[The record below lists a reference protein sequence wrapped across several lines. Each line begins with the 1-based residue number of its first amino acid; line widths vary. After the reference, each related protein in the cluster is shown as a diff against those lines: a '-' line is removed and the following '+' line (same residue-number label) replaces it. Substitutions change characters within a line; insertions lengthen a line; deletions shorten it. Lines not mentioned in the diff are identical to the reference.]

1 MRQGLWVLGLAF
13 AAVAASSSAEAQ
25 VTSQAMVA
33 GRQVRTVKVRAG
45 AEAEY
50 DTNIAKTNK
59 AQATILGLTLEDVTY
74 TPSLNVNLIMPV
86 GRQAVFLQGAASYLF
101 HQNNKQLDH
110 DSFNVAGGVGNS
122 LGPCGTVLT
131 GAYQR
136 GRSQLSDRALVV
148 DVQSITE
155 TKTAAFGLTCSRPSG
170 LGVVANGSLQRGSNT
185 GSTVAIGEFE
195 TESVSGGFSY
205 GRPSSGSISVQGNY
219 ARTKYPQQ
227 AGAMAKGLGYETKG
241 VSVHVERRLGA
252 RIQLGGTV
260 GYTEA
265 TPLSPPPVTVPPTPS
280 KFSGISYLGDASY
293 RASSRL
299 QANATF
305 SRQISPSLIAGRSFE
320 IQSAYSLGVDYKIG
334 SRISTR
340 LAAQQTESTS
350 RGGAPTIATT
360 LTNSRVRSVLAS
372 VRYRQSD
379 RLSFVLN
386 AAHEQR
392 TANDPRF
399 GYTGDRVGLT
409 ADVSF

>member
-1 MRQGLWVLGLAF
+1 MRQGLWVLGLAC
-13 AAVAASSSAEAQ
+13 AAAAASSSVEAQ

-45 AEAEY
+45 AQAEF
-50 DTNIAKTNK
+50 DTNIAKTSE
-59 AQATILGLTLEDVTY
+59 AQAVIQGLTLEDVTY
-74 TPSLNVNLIMPV
+74 TPSLNVNFVVPL
-86 GRQAVFLQGAASYLF
+86 GRQAVFMQGAASYLF
-101 HQNNKQLDH
+101 HQNNKRLDH

-136 GRSQLSDRALVV
+136 GRSQLSDRALVL

-155 TKTAAFGLTCSRPSG
+155 TKSATFGLTCSRPSG
-170 LGVVANGSLQRGSNT
+170 LGIVANGMLQRGSNS
-185 GSTVAIGEFE
+185 GSTVAIREFE
-195 TESVSGGFSY
+195 TESLSGGLSY

-219 ARTKYPQQ
+219 GRTKYPQQ
-227 AGAMAKGLGYETKG
+227 VGAMAQGLGYETKG
-241 VSVHVERRLGA
+241 VSVHVERRVGA
-252 RIQLGGTV
+252 RIQLGGTF
-260 GYTEA
+260 GYVEA
-265 TPLSPPPVTVPPTPS
+265 MSLAPPPVTVPTMPS
-280 KFSGISYLGDASY
+280 RFKGINYLGDASY

-299 QANATF
+299 QASATF

-320 IQSAYSLGVDYKIG
+320 VQSAYSLGVDYKIG

-350 RGGAPTIATT
+350 RGGSPATATT
-360 LTNSRVRSVLAS
+360 LTASKVKTVLAS
-372 VRYRQSD
+372 IRYRQSD

-399 GYTGDRVGLT
+399 AYTGDRVGLT